1 MRRRDFITLLGGAAA
16 AWPLAARAQPQ
27 RLPRIGFVSSESTI
41 TESGQLVAAFMQG
54 LKETGF
60 SPLGDERNVTISFVW
75 AAGHFDRLTGLVADL
90 VHREVAV
97 IAASDIPAMEAALAG
112 TRTIPIVWMSYQGSN
127 VESYRMAGV
136 YVGRILKGE
145 RLTDLPAVPP
155 R

>member
-1 MRRRDFITLLGGAAA
+1 MIHRRDFITLLGGAAA
-16 AWPLAARAQPQ
+16 WPIAARAQQPQ

-41 TESGQLVAAFMQG
+41 TESAQLVAAFMQG

-60 SPLGDERNVTISFVW
+60 SPLGDGRNVTISFIW
-75 AAGHFDRLTGLVADL
+75 AGNFDRLTNLVADL

-97 IAASDIPAMEAALAG
+97 IAASDMRATEAAQAA

-127 VESYRMAGV
+127 ADSYRTAGV
-136 YVGRILKGE
+136 YVGHILK
-145 RLTDLPAVPP
+145 RPTDLPAVPP